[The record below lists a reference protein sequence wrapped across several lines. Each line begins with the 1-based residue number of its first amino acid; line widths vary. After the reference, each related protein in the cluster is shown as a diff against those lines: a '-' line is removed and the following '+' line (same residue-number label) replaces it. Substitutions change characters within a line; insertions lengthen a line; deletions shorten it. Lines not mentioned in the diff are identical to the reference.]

1 MKKIIFFSA
10 MLMTLGLF
18 SCSGKEKDNSTTSE
32 KNSEQNKPTAQ
43 ETTPLGSIEVDRTC
57 ANYNVR
63 FEYEGLHYGII
74 NQNSVYV
81 AEHDAHRSI
90 TGDLVIP
97 SKVRYN
103 DATYYVVGIAGHA
116 FEDNP
121 YIASVVIPK
130 SVKVMYEAA
139 FANCCNLST
148 VTLPEGLIHLDRD
161 IFYGSNL
168 HSITLPD
175 GIDFIGPNAFDNTP
189 FYNNE
194 ANWENGVLYIG
205 KYLLTAKKYISNCS
219 IKEGTKYIADHAFY
233 ECSALTSVTIPNSV
247 KSIRDYAFYG
257 CSRLTSITIPNS
269 VTRIG
274 EWAFWDCWSLTSV
287 SVPSHTEI
295 AENAFP
301 EHTEVIRY

>member
-97 SKVRYN
+97 STVTYQGIK
-103 DATYYVVGIAGHA
+103 YYVVMIGSNVFA
-116 FEDNP
+116 DNP

-130 SVKVMYEAA
+130 GVKIINDDA
-139 FANCCNLST
+139 FAGCSNLSS
-148 VTLPEGLIHLDRD
+148 VTLPEGLIKIDARV
-161 IFYGSNL
+161 FYGCNL
-168 HSITLPD
+168 QSITLPD
-175 GIDFIGPNAFDNTP
+175 GITNLDASAFYNTP

-194 ANWENGVLYIG
+194 AN
-205 KYLLTAKKYISNCS
+205 
-219 IKEGTKYIADHAFY
+219 
-233 ECSALTSVTIPNSV
+233 
-247 KSIRDYAFYG
+247 
-257 CSRLTSITIPNS
+257 
-269 VTRIG
+269 
-274 EWAFWDCWSLTSV
+274 
-287 SVPSHTEI
+287 
-295 AENAFP
+295 
-301 EHTEVIRY
+301 